1 MDHKTWRWKK
11 RSSEKTIVTND
22 KADDT
27 INRTEEKVRM
37 TFSEKEIEGHGS
49 FKDRSDKF
57 ASILIDCQ
65 AKDELILKH
74 EKATE
79 EAIADRDRAEAR
91 AILLQQEL
99 DQALRQGVAANERL
113 THLDTELKECTE
125 QLNALQEES
134 ELATLDAIA
143 KASREFIK
151 AQKKSDEK
159 LRDASKKLAS
169 LSLEN
174 TRLNAEITAKEKQIE
189 DLYRRK
195 SLAESESDALMAR
208 LDCTEK
214 ENAFLK
220 YEFCLLEKE
229 LVIRNEELEYSRR
242 SAEVSNKKHQ
252 HNLKKISKLE
262 GECQRLRLLT
272 QKRLQGPLA
281 LTRMKGELKMLG
293 SDQTEGRKIK
303 PGLTTD
309 LIVRGKNS
317 HEIPSNRMKY
327 LIEQLH
333 DVEEENKNLKEIISI
348 KDAELHSSRIS
359 HAGTTSRLLQVE
371 AQVTDLSNG
380 QCKDLVRCEPLLNDL
395 FQVSDLDDSAS
406 SGSWANA
413 LMSELEHFRNGKVTN
428 ALEYKHTSLMSDFS
442 EMEKLAMVSVESPS
456 GSESLCCS
464 TCKEMVRGD
473 LSFGDTKKM
482 IQSENTQ
489 TPMSF
494 DWLQVVLSAIMEQ
507 QRASKRSTVKILE
520 DIRIALG
527 LTNSRTP
534 EEAQATMTP
543 MCTGESDSPPI
554 SGYLT
559 WKSPIGS
566 PVIGSLG
573 KANIQDE
580 MGGQIPS
587 KLTNSIEKIVHLV
600 KKFNPMSTLP
610 SRDLGKNQIP
620 SALNRAT
627 PKDCEIHVFQW
638 KSTELCVILQKFI
651 STCNDLLDHK
661 AGVETFAEELACT
674 LDWILDKHSTPKHAS
689 SVRHKIKM
697 HSGWTESPLNSK
709 EPEVYEDVLPLVS
722 KSTSVAKRESSCSRN
737 LQEENQRLKHELQN
751 VETAK
756 EGLETKLQMA
766 SNNIIVL
773 TTKLQQAEESIRSLN
788 LELENL
794 KEAKRI
800 VEDQMENQ
808 KSMNEDLDTQLTV
821 AKAKLNEV
829 FQKFSSLEVELEDK
843 NNCCDELESTCL
855 ELQLQLEST
864 AKETPQYATNQDQ
877 MLSQSGLE
885 ITAASVKLA
894 ECRETILNLSR
905 QLKALDPLRELALSN
920 NALPGSD
927 STNTSKNNKSL
938 NKRLS
943 LRDRM
948 LAEDNPE
955 AAKDQ
960 EIASEPNA
968 AKLNALVVANV
979 PARTPE
985 AYLGLHNRSGNSF
998 AGALAVIPTKRQ
1010 GGISFLG
1017 RLLLRRKRRSRTRS
1031 QSMSKI

>member
-11 RSSEKTIVTND
+11 RSSEKTIVAND
-22 KADDT
+22 KADDK
-27 INRTEEKVRM
+27 IKRTEEKVR
-37 TFSEKEIEGHGS
+37 TILSEKEIEGHGS
-49 FKDRSDKF
+49 FKDLSDKF
-57 ASILIDCQ
+57 DSILTDCQ

-79 EAIADRDRAEAR
+79 EAIADKDRAEAR

-99 DQALRQGVAANERL
+99 EQALRQGAAANERL

-125 QLNALQEES
+125 QLHALREEA
-134 ELATLDAIA
+134 ELATHDAIA

-159 LRDASKKLAS
+159 LTNANKKLAS

-174 TRLNAEITAKEKQIE
+174 TCLNAEISAKEKQIE

-229 LVIRNEELEYSRR
+229 LVIRNEELEYSQR
-242 SAEVSNKKHQ
+242 SAEVSKKKHQ
-252 HNLKKISKLE
+252 QSLKKITKLE

-272 QKRLQGPLA
+272 QKRLPGPVALA
-281 LTRMKGELKMLG
+281 RMKGELKMLG

-317 HEIPSNRMKY
+317 HEIPSNRIHY

-333 DVEEENKNLKEIISI
+333 DVEEENKTLKEIISI

-371 AQVTDLSNG
+371 AQVADLSKG
-380 QCKDLVRCEPLLNDL
+380 QCKDLVTCEPLLNDL
-395 FQVSDLDDSAS
+395 SLVSDLEDSAS

-413 LMSELEHFRNGKVTN
+413 LISELEHFRNGKVKN
-428 ALEYKHTSLMSDFS
+428 ALESKHTSLMSDFS

-456 GSESLCCS
+456 GSESLSCS
-464 TCKEMVRGD
+464 TCKEIVRGD
-473 LSFGDTKKM
+473 PSLGDTNKM
-482 IQSENTQ
+482 IQSENTE

-494 DWLQVVLSAIMEQ
+494 DWLQVVLNAIMEQ
-507 QRASKRSTVKILE
+507 KRVSKRGMIEILE

-527 LTNSRTP
+527 LLNSGAP
-534 EEAQATMTP
+534 EEAQATTSP

-559 WKSPIGS
+559 WKSPIAS
-566 PVIGSLG
+566 PIIGSLG
-573 KANIQDE
+573 KATTRDE
-580 MGGQIPS
+580 MGGKMQS
-587 KLTNSIEKIVHLV
+587 KLTNSIEKIVRLV
-600 KKFNPMSTLP
+600 KKFNPMSTLT
-610 SRDLGKNQIP
+610 SEDLGKSQIP
-620 SALNRAT
+620 SSLNWPA
-627 PKDCEIHVFQW
+627 PKDCVIHVFQW
-638 KSTELCVILQKFI
+638 KSTELRVVLQKFI
-651 STCNDLLDHK
+651 HTCNDLLDHK

-674 LDWILDKHSTPKHAS
+674 LHWILDKHSTPKHAS

-709 EPEVYEDVLPLVS
+709 ELEVYEDILPLAS
-722 KSTSVAKRESSCSRN
+722 KSTDVAKRQSLCSGN
-737 LQEENQRLKHELQN
+737 LQEENRTLKHELQN
-751 VETAK
+751 METAK
-756 EGLETKLQMA
+756 EDVETKLQLA
-766 SNNIIVL
+766 NNEIKVL
-773 TTKLQQAEESIRSLN
+773 TTQLRQANESIRSLN

-843 NNCCDELESTCL
+843 NNSCEELESMCL
-855 ELQLQLEST
+855 ELQLQLESV
-864 AKETPQYATNQDQ
+864 AKETPKDGTNQDQ
-877 MLSQSGLE
+877 MLSQSGWE

-905 QLKALDPLRELALSN
+905 QLKALGPPQEPTFSN
-920 NALPGSD
+920 KGLPGSD
-927 STNTSKNNKSL
+927 ATNTFKNKKSL

-948 LAEDNPE
+948 LAEDDPE
-955 AAKDQ
+955 AAKDI
-960 EIASEPNA
+960 EIASEANA

-979 PARTPE
+979 PAQTPE

-998 AGALAVIPTKRQ
+998 MGALTVVPSKRQ
-1010 GGISFLG
+1010 GGISFLR

-1031 QSMSKI
+1031 QSLSKI

>member
-11 RSSEKTIVTND
+11 RSSEKTIVAND
-22 KADDT
+22 KADGT
-27 INRTEEKVRM
+27 INRTEEKVR
-37 TFSEKEIEGHGS
+37 TIPSEKEIEGHGS
-49 FKDRSDKF
+49 FKDLSDKF
-57 ASILIDCQ
+57 ASILIDCR

-99 DQALRQGVAANERL
+99 EQALRQGAAANERL

-125 QLNALQEES
+125 QLNAVQEEA
-134 ELATLDAIA
+134 ELATHDAIA

-151 AQKKSDEK
+151 AQRKSDEK
-159 LRDASKKLAS
+159 LTDANKKLAS

-174 TRLNAEITAKEKQIE
+174 TRLNAETSAKEKQIE

-242 SAEVSNKKHQ
+242 SVEVSNKKHQ
-252 HNLKKISKLE
+252 QALKKITKLE
-262 GECQRLRLLT
+262 GECQRLRFLT
-272 QKRLQGPLA
+272 QKRFPGPVA
-281 LTRMKGELKMLG
+281 STRMKGEVKMLC

-317 HEIPSNRMKY
+317 HEIPSNRINY

-333 DVEEENKNLKEIISI
+333 DVEEENKILKEIISV

-371 AQVTDLSNG
+371 SEVADLSKG
-380 QCKDLVRCEPLLNDL
+380 QCKDLVRCEPLSNDL
-395 FQVSDLDDSAS
+395 FQVSDLEDSAS

-413 LMSELEHFRNGKVTN
+413 LISELEHFRNGKVKH
-428 ALEYKHTSLMSDFS
+428 ALESKHTSLMSDFS
-442 EMEKLAMVSVESPS
+442 EMEKLAMVSVELLS
-456 GSESLCCS
+456 GSESLLCS
-464 TCKEMVRGD
+464 TCKEIVRGD
-473 LSFGDTKKM
+473 PSFGNTKKM
-482 IQSENTQ
+482 IQPESKE
-489 TPMSF
+489 TPMFF
-494 DWLQVVLSAIMEQ
+494 DWLQVVLNAIMEQ
-507 QRASKRSTVKILE
+507 KRVSKRSTVEILE

-527 LTNSRTP
+527 LPNSGASK
-534 EEAQATMTP
+534 EAQAATTP
-543 MCTGESDSPPI
+543 MCTGESDCPPI

-559 WKSPIGS
+559 WKSPIAS
-566 PVIGSLG
+566 PVVGSQYE
-573 KANIQDE
+573 K
-580 MGGQIPS
+580 GGQIQS
-587 KLTNSIEKIVHLV
+587 KLTNSIEKIVRLV
-600 KKFNPMSTLP
+600 KKFDPMST
-610 SRDLGKNQIP
+610 RTVEGLGKSQIP
-620 SALNRAT
+620 SSLNRAA
-627 PKDCEIHVFQW
+627 PKDCVIHVFQW
-638 KSTELCVILQKFI
+638 NSTELSVVLQKFI
-651 STCNDLLDHK
+651 NTCNDLLDHK
-661 AGVETFAEELACT
+661 AGVETFAEELAST
-674 LDWILDKHSTPKHAS
+674 LHWILDKHSTPKHAS

-709 EPEVYEDVLPLVS
+709 EPGLYEDVLPLAS
-722 KSTSVAKRESSCSRN
+722 KSTDVAKRQSTCLGN
-737 LQEENQRLKHELQN
+737 LQEENRRLKHELQI

-756 EGLETKLQMA
+756 EDVETKLQLA
-766 SNNIIVL
+766 NNKIKIL
-773 TTKLQQAEESIRSLN
+773 ATQLRQAEESIRN
-788 LELENL
+788 RNVELENL

-808 KSMNEDLDTQLTV
+808 KSMNEDLDTQVTV

-843 NNCCDELESTCL
+843 NNCCEELESTCL
-855 ELQLQLEST
+855 ELQLQLESV
-864 AKETPQYATNQDQ
+864 AKETPKYAADQDQ
-877 MLSQSGLE
+877 MRSQSGWE

-894 ECRETILNLSR
+894 ECRETILNLGK
-905 QLKALDPLRELALSN
+905 QLKALGPPQEPAFSN
-920 NALPGSD
+920 NALPGSHA
-927 STNTSKNNKSL
+927 TNTSKNNKSL

-955 AAKDQ
+955 GAKDRD
-960 EIASEPNA
+960 IASEANA
-968 AKLNALVVANV
+968 TKLNALVVANV
-979 PARTPE
+979 PARAPE
-985 AYLGLHNRSGNSF
+985 AYLGLQSRSGNSF
-998 AGALAVIPTKRQ
+998 VGALAVVPSKRQ
-1010 GGISFLG
+1010 GGIGFLTK
-1017 RLLLRRKRRSRTRS
+1017 LLLRRKRRSRTRS
-1031 QSMSKI
+1031 QSLTKI